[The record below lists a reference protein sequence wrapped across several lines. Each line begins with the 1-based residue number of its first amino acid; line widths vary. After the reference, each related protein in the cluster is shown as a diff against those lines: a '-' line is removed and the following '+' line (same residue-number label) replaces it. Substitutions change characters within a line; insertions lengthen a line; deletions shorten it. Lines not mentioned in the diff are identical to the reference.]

1 MVIRTFKAV
10 RLFNHILL
18 GLVLLV
24 LTGAVWNNRTRLLKA
39 TKQWWLGRTTRLL
52 GMEIE
57 LIGEFPTPPGDVG
70 FLLVSNHVSWTDIP
84 VIGSLSRIN
93 FLSKAEV
100 KNWPLVGRLAN
111 TTGTLFIQRGA
122 GNTDGV
128 SRQIADSIAQG
139 RSVLFFPEGTTS
151 DGRSVGRFHRKLFR
165 TCEHVHTQVLPLAIH
180 YEVDGLDQETLDAQY
195 AGSNPVAFIGDDEF
209 TQHIWRLLS
218 FSKVKGKVA
227 VLPPRTL
234 DMSCLEQEVNAIRR
248 EIQTQVEY
256 FNAQRP
262 SVNTISTSARSP
274 GASSHADQPG
284 EAASF

>member
-1 MVIRTFKAV
+1 MVRTFKAV
-10 RLFNHILL
+10 LLFSHILL

-24 LTGAVWNNRTRLLKA
+24 LTGAVWNNGTRLLKA
-39 TKQWWLGRTTRLL
+39 TKQWWLGRTARLL

-57 LIGEFPTPPGDVG
+57 VIGEFPAPPAGAG

-84 VIGSLSRIN
+84 VIGSLRQIN

-111 TTGTLFIQRGA
+111 TTGTLFIKRGA

-128 SRQIADSIAQG
+128 SRQIADYIAQG

-165 TCEHVHTQVLPLAIH
+165 TCEHVQTQVLPLAIH
-180 YEVDGLDQETLDAQY
+180 YEVDGLEQETLDAQY
-195 AGSNPVAFIGDDEF
+195 GGSNPVAFIGDDEF

-218 FSKVKGKVA
+218 FSKVKVKVA

-234 DMSCLEQEVNAIRR
+234 DVSCLEQEVNAIRR
-248 EIQTQVEY
+248 DIQAHVEH
-256 FNAQRP
+256 FNARHP
-262 SVNTISTSARSP
+262 AMASISTNARWP
-274 GASSHADQPG
+274 DASSPADQPD